1 MGEVIMTE
9 AEVQRGLRLVR
20 YGGVVITVTVFVA
33 LLAFALVTGN
43 ALGASGLTLNS
54 LLPYILVITV
64 LAAILSV
71 ALYFGYRAYLMG
83 KLKR

>member
-9 AEVQRGLRLVR
+9 AEVQRGLRLIR
-20 YGGVVITVTVFVA
+20 YGGIVITITVFVV

-43 ALGASGLTLNS
+43 ALGATGDTFNS
-54 LLPYILVITV
+54 LLPYIAGFTV

-71 ALYFGYRAYLMG
+71 VLYFGYRAYLMG
-83 KLKR
+83 RMKS